1 MQDGAGC
8 HQSKK
13 VTVWLKKKLTRK
25 NCASPSVNWRDEDD
39 LDRWPSNSPDLNPI
53 ENLWSIF
60 QNAVAK
66 HQPKTTDQFRR
77 LLTNVWWYEI
87 SQDYIR
93 DLFDSMPRRVHAVIQ
108 REGKMS
114 KY

>member
-1 MQDGAGC
+1 MSKVYQIFFFFSPRHSWCLGGA
-8 HQSKK
+8 
-13 VTVWLKKKLTRK
+13 
-25 NCASPSVNWRDEDD
+25 
-39 LDRWPSNSPDLNPI
+39 
-53 ENLWSIF
+53 WSIF

-66 HQPKTTDQFRR
+66 HQTKTTDQFRR
-77 LLTNVWWYEI
+77 LLANVWWYEI